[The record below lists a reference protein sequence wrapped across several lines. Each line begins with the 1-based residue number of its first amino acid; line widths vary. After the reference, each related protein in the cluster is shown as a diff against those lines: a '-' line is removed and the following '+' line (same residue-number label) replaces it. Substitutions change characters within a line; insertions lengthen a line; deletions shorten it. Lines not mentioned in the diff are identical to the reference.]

1 MKESRRTRTLQHG
14 EEKKHFQ
21 TLNMCYAPWG
31 DEGEWKRR
39 YLEFPGFDIAKNV
52 LIVEEKS
59 EWAGGV
65 TVWFR
70 EAVLSNGK
78 KIKVSLPGD
87 GYVLPAFEGKGVFS
101 TSMHA
106 VNEMSRR
113 EGALLSFAFPA
124 VYGHSALALSKY
136 GYMNVLYPTAKV
148 YILKP
153 ERFLDDFLSRTR
165 RVVLNERFDGLKVK
179 LIVPL
184 DKNKKEW
191 VERVLHVEKGEF
203 KELKINADDRT
214 DFDLTI
220 KADVELII
228 NTASLFYRQ
237 KRRLY
242 LILLGS
248 LVRRRLGLRFSLKLL
263 RALMGF

>member
-1 MKESRRTRTLQHG
+1 LKESRRTRTLQHG

-21 TLNMCYAPWG
+21 TLNLCYAPWG
-31 DEGEWKRR
+31 DEDEWKRR
-39 YLEFPGFDIAKNV
+39 YLEFPSFDIAKNV
-52 LIVEEKS
+52 LIVEEKG

-78 KIKVSLPGD
+78 KIKISLPGD
-87 GYVLPAFEGKGVFS
+87 GFVLPAFEGKGVFS
-101 TSMHA
+101 TSMRA
-106 VNEMSRR
+106 ANEISRR

-136 GYMNVLYPTAKV
+136 GFMNVLYPTAKV

-165 RVVLNERFDGLKVK
+165 RVVLNERFDDLKVK
-179 LIVPL
+179 LMVPL
-184 DKNKKEW
+184 NRNKKRW
-191 VERVLHVEKGEF
+191 IERALRIEKGEI
-203 KELKINADDRT
+203 KEMKRNPDDQIKY
-214 DFDLTI
+214 DLTV

-228 NTASLFYRQ
+228 NAASLFYRR

-242 LILLGS
+242 IILLGS
-248 LVRRRLGLRFSLKLL
+248 LLRRRLGLRFSLKFL
-263 RALMGF
+263 RVFLGF